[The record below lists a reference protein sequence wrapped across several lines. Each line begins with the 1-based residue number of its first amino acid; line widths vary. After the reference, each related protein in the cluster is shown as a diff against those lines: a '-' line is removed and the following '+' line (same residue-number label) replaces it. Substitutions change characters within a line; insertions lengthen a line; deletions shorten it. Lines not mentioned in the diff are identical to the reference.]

1 MEVII
6 ILGLLM
12 LCTAFVSAVLA
23 IKIVA
28 AHLYKTIDSYLDKH
42 DAQIMDLI
50 KWAKDGYKHPL
61 SVANVEKVE
70 IVSDEI
76 TNEK

>member
-1 MEVII
+1 
-6 ILGLLM
+6 M
-12 LCTAFVSAVLA
+12 LFTAFVSAVLA

-50 KWAKDGYKHPL
+50 KWAKDEDKHQWML
-61 SVANVEKVE
+61 VQIKRNSMAK
-70 IVSDEI
+70 
-76 TNEK
+76 

>member
-1 MEVII
+1 
-6 ILGLLM
+6 M

-50 KWAKDGYKHPL
+50 KWAKDEDKHQWICWNIAQKQKTER
-61 SVANVEKVE
+61 SFTKRAC
-70 IVSDEI
+70 
-76 TNEK
+76 

>member
-1 MEVII
+1 
-6 ILGLLM
+6 M

-28 AHLYKTIDSYLDKH
+28 AHLYKIIDSYLDKH

-50 KWAKDGYKHPL
+50 KWAKRQSY
-61 SVANVEKVE
+61 
-70 IVSDEI
+70 
-76 TNEK
+76 TTR

>member
-1 MEVII
+1 MKVII

-50 KWAKDGYKHPL
+50 KWAKDEDKHQ
-61 SVANVEKVE
+61 
-70 IVSDEI
+70 
-76 TNEK
+76 

>member
-1 MEVII
+1 MLIQGSF
-6 ILGLLM
+6 LSSLLNLLPQKGVVKM
-12 LCTAFVSAVLA
+12 ALTIYAVVATVVAVLA

-50 KWAKDGYKHPL
+50 KWAK
-61 SVANVEKVE
+61 E
-70 IVSDEI
+70 
-76 TNEK
+76 NEN

>member
-50 KWAKDGYKHPL
+50 KWAKD
-61 SVANVEKVE
+61 E
-70 IVSDEI
+70 
-76 TNEK
+76 

>member
-1 MEVII
+1 
-6 ILGLLM
+6 M
-12 LCTAFVSAVLA
+12 LCTAFASAALA

-50 KWAKDGYKHPL
+50 KWA
-61 SVANVEKVE
+61 SR
-70 IVSDEI
+70 
-76 TNEK
+76 

>member
-1 MEVII
+1 
-6 ILGLLM
+6 M
-12 LCTAFVSAVLA
+12 LCSAFVSAVLA

-50 KWAKDGYKHPL
+50 KWAK
-61 SVANVEKVE
+61 E
-70 IVSDEI
+70 
-76 TNEK
+76 NENRTSF

>member
-12 LCTAFVSAVLA
+12 LCSAFVSAVLA
-23 IKIVA
+23 IKLVA
-28 AHLYKTIDSYLDKH
+28 PHLYKTIDSYFDKH

-50 KWAKDGYKHPL
+50 KWAK
-61 SVANVEKVE
+61 E
-70 IVSDEI
+70 
-76 TNEK
+76 NEN

>member
-1 MEVII
+1 LKKACEEKMGVII

-50 KWAKDGYKHPL
+50 KWAKDEDKHQ
-61 SVANVEKVE
+61 
-70 IVSDEI
+70 
-76 TNEK
+76 

>member
-1 MEVII
+1 
-6 ILGLLM
+6 M

-28 AHLYKTIDSYLDKH
+28 AHLYKTIDSYLNKH

-50 KWAKDGYKHPL
+50 KWAKDEDKHQ
-61 SVANVEKVE
+61 
-70 IVSDEI
+70 
-76 TNEK
+76 

>member
-1 MEVII
+1 
-6 ILGLLM
+6 M

-50 KWAKDGYKHPL
+50 KWQRRMKIEQVFNVC
-61 SVANVEKVE
+61 SVDSQRN
-70 IVSDEI
+70 
-76 TNEK
+76 

>member
-1 MEVII
+1 
-6 ILGLLM
+6 M
-12 LCTAFVSAVLA
+12 LCTAFASAVLA

-50 KWAKDGYKHPL
+50 KWQRRMKIEQVFNVC
-61 SVANVEKVE
+61 SVYSQRN
-70 IVSDEI
+70 
-76 TNEK
+76 

>member
-1 MEVII
+1 
-6 ILGLLM
+6 M

-50 KWAKDGYKHPL
+50 KWAKDEDKHQWML
-61 SVANVEKVE
+61 VQIKRNSIAK
-70 IVSDEI
+70 
-76 TNEK
+76 